1 MLVDYVCTYKKV
13 NKQLLQKLTS
23 ASCLSGSIQAQ
34 SSKFAKFGLVFSF
47 RTRALSFSFLFKFPT
62 IKPSTNMFGGGVV
75 RVFSTDAVPST
86 DVVVVGVPVVVV
98 VVVVV
103 ALVVRLL
110 FGGTLTE
117 KKISCNFFLS

>member
-1 MLVDYVCTYKKV
+1 
-13 NKQLLQKLTS
+13 
-23 ASCLSGSIQAQ
+23 
-34 SSKFAKFGLVFSF
+34 
-47 RTRALSFSFLFKFPT
+47 
-62 IKPSTNMFGGGVV
+62 MFGGGVV

-117 KKISCNFFLS
+117 KKNRVILFCPNNHLKFVG